1 MTVVNVRLRQRTSN
15 KNRKLLS
22 TKENVYLSATELIGA
37 SLPYE
42 PGASCADG
50 EWFYIDDAMTQTY
63 TKGLLDRGFDTVDF
77 GLLRKS
83 EFPSID
89 YLFVYVGNDIYFQKV
104 SRSRLIAQKTIQLF
118 GDEYIYQSDREE
130 IVVNDIPDAIYVSGE
145 DRLYFK
151 RLEAITSIF
160 KGIDELYRE
169 ATETEVENFLKS
181 PFISIRGDYGTSHVK
196 TPNRKKIALAIQILS
211 EKTVAEQK
219 KIFSYIEKYGKDLNL
234 KRKNGAF
241 EIGNENELKLLLSG
255 IEQRFY
261 TTPVGGEKRLANSSV
276 PLAKFHRP

>member
-77 GLLRKS
+77 DLLRKS